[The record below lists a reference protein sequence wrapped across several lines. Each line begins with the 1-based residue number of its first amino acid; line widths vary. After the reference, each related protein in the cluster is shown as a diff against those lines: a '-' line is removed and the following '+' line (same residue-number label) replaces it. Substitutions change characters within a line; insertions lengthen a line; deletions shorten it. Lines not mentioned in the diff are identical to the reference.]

1 MNSKPW
7 GEPMAMTEQQ
17 KQIMIAKT
25 KAVFQIIWAIL
36 KPLAFV
42 VLAVGVVVF
51 GALISII
58 GSSFSGKGRR

>member
-1 MNSKPW
+1 
-7 GEPMAMTEQQ
+7 MAMSEEQ
-17 KQIMIAKT
+17 KQIMIVKT
-25 KAVFQIIWAIL
+25 KAVFQIIWIIL
-36 KPLAFV
+36 KPVAFV

>member
-1 MNSKPW
+1 
-7 GEPMAMTEQQ
+7 MAMSEEQ

>member
-1 MNSKPW
+1 
-7 GEPMAMTEQQ
+7 MAMTEQQ

-25 KAVFQIIWAIL
+25 KAVFQIIWVIL

-51 GALISII
+51 GALFSIL
-58 GSSFSGKGRR
+58 GASLTGKGRK